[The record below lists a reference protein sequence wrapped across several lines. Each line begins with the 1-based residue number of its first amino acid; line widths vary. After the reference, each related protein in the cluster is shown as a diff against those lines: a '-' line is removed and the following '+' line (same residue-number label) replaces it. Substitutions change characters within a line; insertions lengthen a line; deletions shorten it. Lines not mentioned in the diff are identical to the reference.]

1 LKPTTR
7 DVLTTL
13 EGRGTRKTRE
23 SLTRYGI
30 VTSKAF
36 GVPVTELK
44 KMATTLGRDHQLAT
58 SLWKSGWYEAR
69 MIAPFLDEPAKVT
82 AAQMDRWARDFDN
95 WAVCDA
101 ACFHLFDR
109 TPHAWDRIRT
119 WSRDRREFVKRGAFA
134 LLASVAR
141 HDKKAADDS
150 FLRALP
156 LIARAANDDRNFV
169 KKGVSWALRSIGHR
183 NAVLHAAAVKLATS
197 LGDSDDITERWIG
210 RDTLRDL
217 NRPAVRKRVS
227 RT

>member
-1 LKPTTR
+1 
-7 DVLTTL
+7 
-13 EGRGTRKTRE
+13 
-23 SLTRYGI
+23 
-30 VTSKAF
+30 
-36 GVPVTELK
+36 
-44 KMATTLGRDHQLAT
+44 
-58 SLWKSGWYEAR
+58 
-69 MIAPFLDEPAKVT
+69 
-82 AAQMDRWARDFDN
+82 
-95 WAVCDA
+95 
-101 ACFHLFDR
+101 
-109 TPHAWDRIRT
+109 
-119 WSRDRREFVKRGAFA
+119 VKRGAFA

-150 FLRALP
+150 FLRALL